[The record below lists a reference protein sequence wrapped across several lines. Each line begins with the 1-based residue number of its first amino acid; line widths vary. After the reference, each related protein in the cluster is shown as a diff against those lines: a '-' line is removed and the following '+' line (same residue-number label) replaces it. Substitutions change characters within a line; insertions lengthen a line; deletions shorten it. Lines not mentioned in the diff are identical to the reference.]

1 MGALSDSFYEYL
13 LKMWLQGG
21 KKETRWRKMYDEAV
35 EGMTQHL
42 LGQSGHLHFVGEK
55 KGNRF
60 VKKMEHL
67 ACFTGGM
74 LALGAKND
82 PRGANSERAERDL
95 RNAKSIAYVMFERE
109 AREF

>member
-1 MGALSDSFYEYL
+1 
-13 LKMWLQGG
+13 
-21 KKETRWRKMYDEAV
+21 MYDEAA
-35 EGMTQHL
+35 GRMTQHL

-67 ACFTGGM
+67 SNRFTGGM

-82 PRGANSERAERDL
+82 PRGANSERADKIFVMRNRL
-95 RNAKSIAYVMFERE
+95 RT
-109 AREF
+109 